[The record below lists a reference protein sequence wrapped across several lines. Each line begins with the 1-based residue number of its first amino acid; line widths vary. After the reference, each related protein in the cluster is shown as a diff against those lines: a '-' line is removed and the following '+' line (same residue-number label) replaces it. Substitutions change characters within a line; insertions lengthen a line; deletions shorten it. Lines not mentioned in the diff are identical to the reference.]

1 MKSIDKETLH
11 TYLEHSRR
19 LREYLMADRDRP
31 TYHFICPED
40 DGNPGDPN
48 AAFYAIGRYHLM
60 FLYHCCSD
68 GFRYGHM
75 SSADLLHW
83 TRHPDAL
90 IPDELDGGIFSG
102 GAFVDA
108 DGTAYISYWALKKG
122 NFDDVNSGIRLAY
135 SRDIANHYTAWTKMT
150 AEAVPA
156 TENGC
161 RTVRA
166 ADGTELHLAA
176 ADPSNI
182 WRKGEYYYLQAGN
195 LPVLQRY
202 GGEKGEARY
211 RGDFTDLYRS
221 RDLVHWEYVHRFYQR
236 KADNSWTDETEDDMC
251 PSFLPLPRSVAG
263 GEASGR
269 YLQLFIA
276 HNRGAQYYIGQYD
289 TGNDRFLPERHGRMS
304 WQDNSFFAPEAL
316 MAPDGRQ
323 LMWAWLKDNRRDEV
337 QRFGWSGVFSLPRSL
352 ALAEDGS
359 LLIAPAQ
366 ELRSLRANRRDSLT
380 GLRSRTC
387 EIRAVL
393 EPAENA
399 RMAGLRVFATPDG
412 REETLVYYDART
424 QELVVDGTKSY
435 GDRPGIVERAPFAL
449 RSGELLELDVFLD
462 RSVVEVFANGRQAVC
477 RRIYTASQEADAVSF
492 CLEGD
497 VRVRELDVWD
507 MIPTNPY

>member
-1 MKSIDKETLH
+1 MKQIDNQTLQI
-11 TYLEHSRR
+11 YLEHSRK

-31 TYHFICPED
+31 VYHFICPED

-48 AAFYAIGRYHLM
+48 AAFYANGRYHLM
-60 FLYHCCSD
+60 FLYRCCSD

-83 TRHPDAL
+83 TRHSDAL

-102 GAFVDA
+102 GAFVDE

-122 NFDDVNSGIRLAY
+122 NFDQVNSGIRLAY
-135 SRDIANHYTAWTKMT
+135 SRDIANHYTTWTKMT
-150 AEAVPA
+150 SEAVQA

-161 RTVRA
+161 RTVRGG
-166 ADGTELHLAA
+166 DGTELHLAA

-182 WRKGEYYYLQAGN
+182 WKKGEYYYLQAGN

-202 GGEKGEARY
+202 GGEKGETRY

-221 RDLVHWEYVHRFYQR
+221 RDLVNWEYVHRFYQR
-236 KADNSWTDETEDDMC
+236 RADNSWTDETEDDMC
-251 PSFLPLPRSVAG
+251 PSFLPLPRSTAG
-263 GEASGR
+263 GEMSDR

-276 HNRGAQYYIGQYD
+276 HNRGAQYYIGRYD
-289 TGNDRFLPERHGRMS
+289 DVNDRFLPERHGRMS

-337 QRFGWSGVFSLPRSL
+337 RRFGWSGVFSLPRSL
-352 ALAEDGS
+352 ALAKDGS
-359 LLIAPAQ
+359 LMIEPAQ
-366 ELRSLRANRRDSLT
+366 ELRSLRTNRRGSLE
-380 GLRSRTC
+380 GVHSRTC

-393 EPAENA
+393 ELKDTAGK
-399 RMAGLRVFATPDG
+399 AGLRVFAAPDG

-424 QELVVDGTKSY
+424 KELVVDGTKSE
-435 GDRPGIVERAPFAL
+435 GDRPAIAERAPL
-449 RSGELLELDVFLD
+449 LLHSGELLELDVFLD
-462 RSVVEVFANGRQAVC
+462 RSVVEVFANGRQAVS
-477 RRIYTASQEADAVSF
+477 RRVYNAGTDADAVSF
-492 CLEGD
+492 WFEGE
-497 VRVRELDVWD
+497 VHVRELDVWD